1 MVEPKSKLQYFEIV
15 ERLLEDDNKSLVYN
29 DSDIIKNKSSR
40 ILYFSFTHSTVMQVF
55 VNNFWS
61 VASTKCYQTFAP
73 CFVHI

>member
-29 DSDIIKNKSSR
+29 DFDIIKNESSR

-55 VNNFWS
+55 VDNFWS
-61 VASTKCYQTFAP
+61 VAFT
-73 CFVHI
+73 I